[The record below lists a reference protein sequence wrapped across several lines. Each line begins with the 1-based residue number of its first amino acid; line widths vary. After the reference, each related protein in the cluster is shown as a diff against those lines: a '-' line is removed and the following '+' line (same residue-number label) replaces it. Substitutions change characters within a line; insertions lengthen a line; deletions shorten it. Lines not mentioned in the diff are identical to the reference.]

1 MGHSIQFYEVEV
13 SKGKKGQDEIER
25 LANYEAEEYGDYRS
39 PLNSAIRW
47 IDVTYDSYEEAE
59 NAILNVH
66 DKGWYDQL
74 AVKYK
79 SYKPKEKTKAIIN
92 QEERLVKLKEDLED
106 YFDKNA
112 LKNKKTQYVGC
123 KNCGSKIN
131 KDYISGASHYWNKCN
146 VCSHSLA
153 SKTTL
158 KTIENK
164 KLKIEELEEK
174 VKKMI
179 IENNQKGKATLKWLV
194 KTEYH
199 V

>member
-39 PLNSAIRW
+39 PLGSAIRW
-47 IDVTYDSYEEAE
+47 IDITYDSYEEAE
-59 NAILNVH
+59 SAILNTH

-74 AVKYK
+74 AVKFK
-79 SYKPKEKTKAIIN
+79 SYEPKEKTKAIIT
-92 QEERLVKLKEDLED
+92 QEERLVKLKEDLKS

-112 LKNKKTQYVGC
+112 LKYKKTQYVGC

-131 KDYISGASHYWNKCN
+131 KEYISEAHHYWNKCN
-146 VCSHSLA
+146 VCNHSLA
-153 SKTTL
+153 SETSL
-158 KTIENK
+158 NTIENK
-164 KLKIEELEEK
+164 REKIKELEKRIEE
-174 VKKMI
+174 MI
-179 IENNQKGKATLKWLV
+179 SKNNQKGKATLKWLV